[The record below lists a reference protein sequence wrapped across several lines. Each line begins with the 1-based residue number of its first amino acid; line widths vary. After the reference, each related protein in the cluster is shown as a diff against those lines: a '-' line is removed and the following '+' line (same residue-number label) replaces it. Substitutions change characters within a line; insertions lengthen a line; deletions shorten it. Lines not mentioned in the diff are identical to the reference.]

1 MISRLLVPPN
11 ARISSV
17 ESNETKAVRRD
28 HLVPRRLISAD
39 ARMSDAPSE
48 AVSPAGET
56 APDSR
61 RLMVPKL
68 LVPSGARIDTPLMAA
83 IPVTASANV
92 LDDALLGD
100 SFAGHRH
107 TAAEWLISI
116 GVHAAIVAAVL
127 IVPLLYTQVID
138 LHQFEVTYLAAPLV
152 PAPPPPPPPAAAV
165 ARQVP
170 RKVLPATAKL
180 TMPIAIPKT
189 IPAPSATPEAASD
202 IVAGVAGG
210 VVGGVPGGQVGG
222 LLGGIAEGAGPAAP
236 PPPAPV
242 AEALVPSGPLHV
254 GGEVKPPRE
263 LYKTPPKYPLLAV
276 QARIEGVVE
285 IDALIDKDGN
295 VVQARAIS
303 GPGVLV
309 PAALDAVKQWKY
321 QPTYLNGVPWPIELT
336 VHVTFSL
343 S

>member
-1 MISRLLVPPN
+1 MISRLVVPPN
-11 ARISSV
+11 ARISSG

-56 APDSR
+56 APASR

-68 LVPSGARIDTPLMAA
+68 LVPPGARIDTPLMAA
-83 IPVTASANV
+83 IPVTASASANV
-92 LDDALLGD
+92 LDEALLGD

-165 ARQVP
+165 AQ
-170 RKVLPATAKL
+170 ASAAQGSSGDSQADHADCHTEENSC
-180 TMPIAIPKT
+180 AIRRTRSRLGYRRRRCGRRTWRSSRRPNRRL
-189 IPAPSATPEAASD
+189 AWRHRRGHWSCRPSSSHSSC
-202 IVAGVAGG
+202 GG
-210 VVGGVPGGQVGG
+210 
-222 LLGGIAEGAGPAAP
+222 AC
-236 PPPAPV
+236 
-242 AEALVPSGPLHV
+242 S
-254 GGEVKPPRE
+254 
-263 LYKTPPKYPLLAV
+263 
-276 QARIEGVVE
+276 
-285 IDALIDKDGN
+285 
-295 VVQARAIS
+295 
-303 GPGVLV
+303 
-309 PAALDAVKQWKY
+309 
-321 QPTYLNGVPWPIELT
+321 
-336 VHVTFSL
+336 
-343 S
+343 